1 LEKYRRIEVNTHRGR
16 LTIVSGGW
24 PRNMSDAMPS
34 ENEGVLL
41 NDGEVREAVEPDS
54 PEGQLIL
61 LEAVRSL
68 ERRLSPETLTTICA
82 ELVPRS
88 TTVDDSLQ
96 PSPQETKK
104 EN

>member
-1 LEKYRRIEVNTHRGR
+1 MEKYRRIEVNALRGR
-16 LTIVSGGW
+16 VTIVSGGW

-41 NDGEVREAVEPDS
+41 NDGEVREAVEADS

-68 ERRLSPETLTTICA
+68 ERRLSPETLATICA
-82 ELVPRS
+82 ELVPQS
-88 TTVDDSLQ
+88 TTVDGSRQ